1 MMMMPGEGTRKRIVE
16 DEEENIGRKQI
27 KENLLGHAREN
38 VFNPKVTENLLK
50 CFNQGRALTPI
61 HVNIT
66 LVLAWRMDEN

>member
-1 MMMMPGEGTRKRIVE
+1 MMPGEGTMKRIVE

-27 KENLLGHAREN
+27 KDNLLCHAREN
-38 VFNPKVTENLLK
+38 VFNPKVTEKLLK
-50 CFNQGRALTPI
+50 CFNQSMALTPI